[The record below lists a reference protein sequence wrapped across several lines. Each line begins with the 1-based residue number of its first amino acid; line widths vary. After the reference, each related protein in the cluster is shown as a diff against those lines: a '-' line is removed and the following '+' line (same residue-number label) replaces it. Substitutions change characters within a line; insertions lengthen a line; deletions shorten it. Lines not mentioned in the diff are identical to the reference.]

1 MKKSFILLGSVVLL
15 TGCLKTVNDI
25 KSDGGDIEERKQTPA
40 QQRSEKVKEVVIKE
54 PPKAATAARLEE
66 FDEQFRNINGRMD
79 ALENHLSQNTAA
91 AQSEKA
97 SVTEM
102 AKYTDKKFSAYEEEL
117 KNLEAK
123 VTALT
128 AEVETLKAQAAA
140 PKAEAAPAP
149 TAAGGK
155 KTPYDEGEELFGAKK
170 WKEAIVAYQ
179 KYRDQ
184 YPKGK
189 MYADSTYKIGV
200 CFQELKMKDES
211 KAFFEEVTSK
221 FPNSKEAKKAAFRLK
236 NR

>member
-40 QQRSEKVKEVVIKE
+40 QQRSERVKEVVVKE
-54 PPKAATAARLEE
+54 PPKAATTARLEE
-66 FDEQFRNINGRMD
+66 FDEQIRNVNGRID
-79 ALENHLSQNTAA
+79 SIENQLSQNTAA

-123 VTALT
+123 VAALS

-140 PKAEAAPAP
+140 PKAETPAA
-149 TAAGGK
+149 TATGGK
-155 KTPYDEGEELFGAKK
+155 KTPYDEGEELFSAKK

-236 NR
+236 NK

>member
-1 MKKSFILLGSVVLL
+1 MNKSFVLLSAVVLL

-25 KSDGGDIEERKQTPA
+25 KSDGGDIEERKQTPS
-40 QQRSEKVKEVVIKE
+40 QQRTREVIVKE
-54 PPKAATAARLEE
+54 PPKAANTARLEE
-66 FDEQFRNINGRMD
+66 FDEQIRNINGRMD
-79 ALENHLSQNTAA
+79 ALENHLTQNAAA
-91 AQSEKA
+91 AQGEKA

-102 AKYTDKKFSAYEEEL
+102 AKYTDKKFTAYEEEL
-117 KNLEAK
+117 KALEAK
-123 VTALT
+123 VAELT
-128 AEVETLKAQAAA
+128 AEVEKLKAQPVAAAA
-140 PKAEAAPAP
+140 PAAA
-149 TAAGGK
+149 TAAAGSK

-236 NR
+236 NK

>member
-1 MKKSFILLGSVVLL
+1 MNKFILLSAVIVLS
-15 TGCLKTVNDI
+15 GCLKTVNDI

-40 QQRSEKVKEVVIKE
+40 QQRSERVKEVVVKE
-54 PPKAATAARLEE
+54 PPKAASVARLEE
-66 FDEQFRNINGRMD
+66 YDEQIRNINGRMD

-91 AQSEKA
+91 AQGEKA

-102 AKYTDKKFSAYEEEL
+102 AKFTDQKLSAYEEEL
-117 KNLEAK
+117 KKLEAK
-123 VTALT
+123 VAELS
-128 AEVETLKAQAAA
+128 AEVEKLKAQPAATAAAA
-140 PKAEAAPAP
+140 PATAPA
-149 TAAGGK
+149 AANSK
-155 KTPYDEGEELFGAKK
+155 KTSYDEGEELFNAKK
-170 WKEAIVAYQ
+170 WKEAIVSYQ

-236 NR
+236 NK